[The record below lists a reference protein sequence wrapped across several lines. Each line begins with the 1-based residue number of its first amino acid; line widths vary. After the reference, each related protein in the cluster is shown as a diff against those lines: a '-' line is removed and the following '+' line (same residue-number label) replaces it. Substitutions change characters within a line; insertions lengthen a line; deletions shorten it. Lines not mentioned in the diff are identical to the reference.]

1 MDEGTHTVA
10 PAGEPVT
17 AIVMAGGGSRRM
29 KTDKSL
35 LLVNGQ
41 TMVEHVIDQ
50 LRPHFSE
57 ILISAQDE
65 EKYAF
70 TNVTVVKDFVPG
82 RGPLIGMISSLK
94 AASNDLCF
102 IQACDIP
109 ETNMVLV
116 KKMLGCSKGYDG
128 VAPRTDEGRL
138 EPLFAVY
145 RKSAIGAMEEL
156 LAMGKMRATSVLTAC
171 NIKFVDLRK
180 GEEIQNLNTAEQYRN
195 YIKSR

>member
-57 ILISAQDE
+57 ILIHIDARSFGIGSVPFKFA
-65 EKYAF
+65 
-70 TNVTVVKDFVPG
+70 TNTFFQGWQYTHV
-82 RGPLIGMISSLK
+82 RLH
-94 AASNDLCF
+94 
-102 IQACDIP
+102 
-109 ETNMVLV
+109 
-116 KKMLGCSKGYDG
+116 
-128 VAPRTDEGRL
+128 RL
-138 EPLFAVY
+138 EIF
-145 RKSAIGAMEEL
+145 GFG
-156 LAMGKMRATSVLTAC
+156 MGDIV
-171 NIKFVDLRK
+171 
-180 GEEIQNLNTAEQYRN
+180 E
-195 YIKSR
+195 